1 MIKTQAL
8 NGKLKFAP
16 LFETK
21 RKQALEKFAKALKFD
36 TPPSAKPEA
45 TLFTGRRIKPTQQQ
59 QEQALGLK
67 DSVEE
72 ELRTQKDEKL
82 QLLPPKAAGK
92 AVAKFRQD
100 PEQPAALAL
109 SLVPP
114 PQQTAGAK
122 LGK

>member
-1 MIKTQAL
+1 M

-36 TPPSAKPEA
+36 TPNSAKPTKA

-59 QEQALGLK
+59 QEQALGLN

-114 PQQTAGAK
+114 PQQTTGAK